1 MPLSRSEVSCKHQDV
16 HCYCCHSHWNE
27 MMKYRFIRCF
37 ESSVWYWS
45 RLLKAAAGFPSS
57 SSEQLPMHQVRRT
70 LVPLFVTSFWF
81 WWGTLATQ
89 CILLRHNPS
98 LSLSYIHTHLKHKYM
113 HIPTTIHTS
122 HSCTQET
129 WAKRLSYIQ
138 VVVELVA
145 DASHRKE
152 THSHSYSDPISH
164 LFQTA
169 VDVCVLGTNIFC
181 VISSPT
187 PDSFPVLW
195 P

>member
-1 MPLSRSEVSCKHQDV
+1 M
-16 HCYCCHSHWNE
+16 Y
-27 MMKYRFIRCF
+27 
-37 ESSVWYWS
+37 
-45 RLLKAAAGFPSS
+45 
-57 SSEQLPMHQVRRT
+57 T
-70 LVPLFVTSFWF
+70 
-81 WWGTLATQ
+81 ATW
-89 CILLRHNPS
+89 RN
-98 LSLSYIHTHLKHKYM
+98 LSLTVLPIHTHITHKCM
-113 HIPTTIHTS
+113 HTHTTIHTS

-181 VISSPT
+181 AISSPT
-187 PDSFPVLW
+187 PGPIPSPLALASLPGHLPRPHSESSYAQASFLGLQFWLLAVIGGNDPAVFHTYW
-195 P
+195 QAECQVS